1 VRIIRHFFEESAS
14 EVKVGRSPRQHPR
27 TECEV
32 PVCRDMVA
40 CVFDKHAMKGSLG
53 VENKREAT
61 AECVVSDPSV
71 QTSTA
76 CIDIRPAVFRQAC

>member
-1 VRIIRHFFEESAS
+1 MGADVRHFVKESAS
-14 EVKVGRSPRQHPR
+14 EVKAGRSPRQQPR

-53 VENKREAT
+53 VERQKGSHSRVNRIKIRL
-61 AECVVSDPSV
+61 
-71 QTSTA
+71 STHLDTYA
-76 CIDIRPAVFRQAC
+76 SI